1 MESANC
7 IPGLAYMRWFVVK
20 ESLQYQVI
28 QSRWIPFSGWQHN
41 TFFACQL
48 RHQLGCGMSHW
59 WCVAI
64 IKWKWQQE
72 VEQFLFNR
80 QEPDFEVDRATATD
94 QPLDMWHYAASVDSS
109 VSSPI
114 LQTNAA
120 SPKKGKMSTDTVH
133 WTVEDTN
140 HWCLEFRKSWRLSI
154 ITLTSPKGIVKER
167 KQKKTDTRRGHGLLL
182 MIDYALNRQRKVL
195 SVSTK
200 AQINLVGCSLFV
212 LWLILSFFSWRKN
225 EERVP
230 HLMDDTLFLWS
241 RLSLLVEHKLSEY
254 LQCFLGLASP
264 QGQTAVSV
272 AFQQMM
278 ERVCPFFLFTI
289 EAY

>member
-1 MESANC
+1 MQILMVDKLVLDLNTIPLSNYSILFFHFESAWEERNCVFLAILTIGRDMESANC
-7 IPGLAYMRWFVVK
+7 IPGLAYMRWFVVE

-94 QPLDMWHYAASVDSS
+94 QPLDMWLYAASVDSS

-120 SPKKGKMSTDTVH
+120 SPKEGKMSTDTVH
-133 WTVEDTN
+133 WTAEDTN
-140 HWCLEFRKSWRLSI
+140 HVE
-154 ITLTSPKGIVKER
+154 P
-167 KQKKTDTRRGHGLLL
+167 TDVSSSE
-182 MIDYALNRQRKVL
+182 KV
-195 SVSTK
+195 
-200 AQINLVGCSLFV
+200 
-212 LWLILSFFSWRKN
+212 
-225 EERVP
+225 E
-230 HLMDDTLFLWS
+230 D
-241 RLSLLVEHKLSEY
+241 
-254 LQCFLGLASP
+254 
-264 QGQTAVSV
+264 
-272 AFQQMM
+272 
-278 ERVCPFFLFTI
+278 CP
-289 EAY
+289 